1 MKAHIIVLLALK
13 ISMIVQV
20 ILILAKVQSVDS
32 IVYLISDMLFKGIL
46 GAFLF
51 IYFVINGSPSFD
63 SWDEVFIGFGG
74 VLLMFDAFY
83 NVFPKV
89 LHNYN
94 IYFNPYTFDLSAP
107 PGSAATS
114 APPQIP

>member
-1 MKAHIIVLLALK
+1 MKLHIIVLLFLK
-13 ISMIVQV
+13 VSMIVQV
-20 ILILAKVQSVDS
+20 VLILAKVQTSDS
-32 IVYLISDMLFKGIL
+32 IVYLISDMLFKGLL

-51 IYFVINGSPSFD
+51 MYFLINGSPGFD

-89 LHNYN
+89 LAKYN
-94 IYFNPYTFDLSAP
+94 IHFNPYTLDLSSP
-107 PGSAATS
+107 PGT
-114 APPQIP
+114 

>member
-1 MKAHIIVLLALK
+1 MKAHVIVLLFLK
-13 ISMIVQV
+13 ASMLVQLV
-20 ILILAKVQSVDS
+20 LILAKVQTNDS
-32 IVYLISDMLFKGIL
+32 IVYLISDVLFKGLL

-51 IYFVINGSPSFD
+51 MYFVINGSPSFD

-89 LHNYN
+89 LAKFN

-107 PGSAATS
+107 PGT
-114 APPQIP
+114 

>member
-1 MKAHIIVLLALK
+1 MKAHVIVLLFLK
-13 ISMIVQV
+13 VSMIVQLL
-20 ILILAKVQSVDS
+20 LILAKVQSSDS
-32 IVYLISDMLFKGIL
+32 IVYLISDVLFKGLL

-51 IYFVINGSPSFD
+51 MYFVMNGSPSFD

-89 LHNYN
+89 LAKYN
-94 IYFNPYTFDLSAP
+94 IHFNPYTLDLSSP
-107 PGSAATS
+107 PGT
-114 APPQIP
+114 

>member
-1 MKAHIIVLLALK
+1 MKAHVIVLLALK
-13 ISMIVQV
+13 LSMTIQL
-20 ILILAKVQSVDS
+20 ILILAKVQTQNSLA
-32 IVYLISDMLFKGIL
+32 YLISDVLFKGLL

-51 IYFVINGSPSFD
+51 MYFVMNGSPSFD

-89 LHNYN
+89 LAKYN
-94 IYFNPYTFDLSAP
+94 IHFNPYTLDLSSP
-107 PGSAATS
+107 PGT
-114 APPQIP
+114 

>member
-1 MKAHIIVLLALK
+1 MKAHVIVLLFLK
-13 ISMIVQV
+13 ASMLVQL
-20 ILILAKVQSVDS
+20 ILILAKIQTSDS
-32 IVYLISDMLFKGIL
+32 IVYLISDVLFKGLL

-51 IYFVINGSPSFD
+51 MYFVINGSPSFD

-89 LHNYN
+89 LAKFN
-94 IYFNPYTFDLSAP
+94 IHFNPYTLDLSAP
-107 PGSAATS
+107 PGT
-114 APPQIP
+114 